1 MRGWILYKETA
12 TQLKPE
18 LYEIKRLLEA
28 AKADNI
34 ELEVYAP
41 DEFDLTVTREDNK
54 SILLNGQAVELPDFI
69 IPRMG
74 SGTTYFALAIIRH
87 LERLGVYC
95 LNPSKAIEIV
105 KDKLFSQ
112 QLLAEKNLPTPKTM
126 LVKFPVDI
134 ELVERHLGFP
144 VVIKTLS
151 GSQGS
156 GVFLSH
162 KAREF
167 DDLMQLIEATNKNA
181 NIILQEFIANSHG
194 RDLRVFTIGGR
205 VAGCYERRGQEDSFK
220 ANVSAGGSA
229 HPFVLTP
236 EIEWLATQTA
246 NILDLDVAGIDLLFD
261 NGHYKICE
269 ANSSPGFEGLESC
282 LNVDIAAQILHFI
295 RIRLG
300 MFNKDEPSSPKTI
313 TDEAST
319 LTFVSKPKSHGAKS
333 FDKD

>member
-1 MRGWILYKETA
+1 
-12 TQLKPE
+12 
-18 LYEIKRLLEA
+18 
-28 AKADNI
+28 
-34 ELEVYAP
+34 
-41 DEFDLTVTREDNK
+41 
-54 SILLNGQAVELPDFI
+54 
-69 IPRMG
+69 
-74 SGTTYFALAIIRH
+74 
-87 LERLGVYC
+87 VYC
-95 LNPSKAIEIV
+95 LNSSRAIETV

-134 ELVERHLGFP
+134 ELVHSHLGFP

-162 KAREF
+162 KPREF

-205 VAGCYERRGQEDSFK
+205 VVGCFERRAAEDSFK
-220 ANVSAGGSA
+220 ANVSAGGA
-229 HPFVLTP
+229 ALPFEVTP

-282 LNVDIAAQILHFI
+282 LQVDIASQILHFI

-300 MFNKDEPSSPKTI
+300 MFNKEDPN
-313 TDEAST
+313 
-319 LTFVSKPKSHGAKS
+319 AK
-333 FDKD
+333 